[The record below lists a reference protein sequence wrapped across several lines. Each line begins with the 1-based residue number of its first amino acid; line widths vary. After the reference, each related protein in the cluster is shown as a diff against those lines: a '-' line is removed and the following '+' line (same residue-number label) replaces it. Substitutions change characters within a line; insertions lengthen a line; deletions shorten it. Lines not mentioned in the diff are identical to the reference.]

1 MMHKKQIGSFSHHC
15 VCARTGAMAGPRI
28 PTDVKPN
35 QFVEANGYAREVVER
50 TFRFSPKNLGKFAIF
65 GIAVPALI
73 YKGCVQE
80 FVSAPQSRMCP
91 PGSPIDRR
99 LGRSERP
106 RATHRSRT
114 LVWTRSASP
123 PGAFHVPARA
133 SPRGKEGGTLIT
145 RFSTLSSLLW
155 GPKPSTD

>member
-1 MMHKKQIGSFSHHC
+1 
-15 VCARTGAMAGPRI
+15 MAGPRI

-80 FVSAPQSRMCP
+80 FVSAPHHVDGPARFP
-91 PGSPIDRR
+91 DR
-99 LGRSERP
+99 S
-106 RATHRSRT
+106 
-114 LVWTRSASP
+114 
-123 PGAFHVPARA
+123 PARA
-133 SPRGKEGGTLIT
+133 LGAST
-145 RFSTLSSLLW
+145 RDPSVMVTRLDAIRVTTRRLSRPGAGLTREP
-155 GPKPSTD
+155 GEP

>member
-1 MMHKKQIGSFSHHC
+1 MVMHKEANRIVQSPLCF
-15 VCARTGAMAGPRI
+15 ARTGAMAGPRI

-80 FVSAPQSRMCP
+80 FVSAPHHVDGPARFP
-91 PGSPIDRR
+91 DR
-99 LGRSERP
+99 S
-106 RATHRSRT
+106 
-114 LVWTRSASP
+114 
-123 PGAFHVPARA
+123 PARA
-133 SPRGKEGGTLIT
+133 LGAST
-145 RFSTLSSLLW
+145 RDPSVMVTRLDAIRVTTRRLSRPGAGLTREP
-155 GPKPSTD
+155 GEP

>member
-1 MMHKKQIGSFSHHC
+1 
-15 VCARTGAMAGPRI
+15 MAGPRI

-80 FVSAPQSRMCP
+80 FVSSAPPSRMCP

-114 LVWTRSASP
+114 LVRTRSA
-123 PGAFHVPARA
+123 
-133 SPRGKEGGTLIT
+133 
-145 RFSTLSSLLW
+145 
-155 GPKPSTD
+155 

>member
-1 MMHKKQIGSFSHHC
+1 
-15 VCARTGAMAGPRI
+15 MAGPRI

-80 FVSAPQSRMCP
+80 FVSAPHHVDGPARFP
-91 PGSPIDRR
+91 DRSPARALGASTRDPSVMDTRLDAIRVTNRR
-99 LGRSERP
+99 LSRP
-106 RATHRSRT
+106 RAGLT
-114 LVWTRSASP
+114 
-123 PGAFHVPARA
+123 
-133 SPRGKEGGTLIT
+133 PRRRGTLIT
-145 RFSTLSSLLW
+145 RFSSLSSLLW

>member
-1 MMHKKQIGSFSHHC
+1 MSTKKQIGSFSHHC

-80 FVSAPQSRMCP
+80 FVSAPPSRMVP

-99 LGRSERP
+99 LGRSEHP

-114 LVWTRSASP
+114 LVWTRSA
-123 PGAFHVPARA
+123 
-133 SPRGKEGGTLIT
+133 
-145 RFSTLSSLLW
+145 
-155 GPKPSTD
+155 

>member
-1 MMHKKQIGSFSHHC
+1 MSTKKQIGSFSHQC

-80 FVSAPQSRMCP
+80 FVSAPPSRMCP

-99 LGRSERP
+99 LGRSEQCHPGRL
-106 RATHRSRT
+106 RATRNNWRVQS
-114 LVWTRSASP
+114 
-123 PGAFHVPARA
+123 
-133 SPRGKEGGTLIT
+133 
-145 RFSTLSSLLW
+145 
-155 GPKPSTD
+155 